1 MRRVLLH
8 ACLISS
14 LASVGQLAS
23 AQVTYAIQPLVG
35 YYQPL
40 GHFDPAAFY
49 STDLPRTPSD
59 LAGLLWGGSA
69 QVTFAGRLG
78 IEGAVSTAAST
89 IRGCPCPG
97 GFVLPPTPAR
107 VTVATVAGQYDL
119 SNRPARYRLSANVGP
134 ALMRHGGAA
143 YGRYGSPTSWG
154 GTAGLELAASIAKH
168 LHVVA
173 TVSGVGYSFNLA
185 SPPEHGPQLD
195 ATALLGVRWH
205 SGP

>member
-1 MRRVLLH
+1 MPSSHWSAIISHSGTSIRRHSTPPICREHRVILL
-8 ACLISS
+8 
-14 LASVGQLAS
+14 V
-23 AQVTYAIQPLVG
+23 
-35 YYQPL
+35 
-40 GHFDPAAFY
+40 Y
-49 STDLPRTPSD
+49 S
-59 LAGLLWGGSA
+59 GGGSA